1 MTSYGE
7 KLKKAVIDK
16 AERKIL
22 EVRNEVAKRLI
33 LIAIDRS
40 PVWSGTYVNA
50 HTFEIDGVPL
60 TRPFIYPE
68 ADYYPDPDAR
78 PPYVEQMR
86 RQLLAIQR
94 AESVLI
100 PSVYEAP
107 IGSKISMFIDTSI
120 VPWAEDYVEE
130 EYSIYTRVSSLVEIA
145 LGIISGEIDIK
156 NFSDDDY
163 MINNPVLNYS
173 DRFSSSLNKLS
184 KIDVSGNDI
193 EERIEGY
200 SSMIREQFK
209 KD

>member
-68 ADYYPDPDAR
+68 SDYYPDPDAR
-78 PPYVEQMR
+78 PPYAEQAR
-86 RQLLAIQR
+86 RQLIAMQR
-94 AESVLI
+94 AESILI
-100 PSVYEAP
+100 PSICEAAL
-107 IGSKISMFIDTSI
+107 GSKISMSIDTSL

-130 EYSIYTRVSSLVEIA
+130 EYSIYTRVSSLIQVA

-156 NFSDDDY
+156 NFSDYDY
-163 MINNPVLNYS
+163 MANDHGLNYS
-173 DRFSSSLNKLS
+173 DRFGRTVNQLS
-184 KIDVSGNDI
+184 RIDMSGNDI

-209 KD
+209 KY

>member
-33 LIAIDRS
+33 RIAIDRS

-68 ADYYPDPDAR
+68 SDYYPDPEAQ
-78 PPYVEQMR
+78 PHYFEQAR
-86 RQLLAIQR
+86 RQMVAVQR
-94 AESVLI
+94 AESILI
-100 PSVYEAP
+100 PYVCEAP
-107 IGSKISMFIDTSI
+107 IGSIISMSIDTSL
-120 VPWAEDYVEE
+120 VKWAEDYVEE
-130 EYSIYTRVSSLVEIA
+130 EYSIYTRVSSLIQVA

-163 MINNPVLNYS
+163 MANDPGLSYS
-173 DRFSSSLNKLS
+173 DRFGRAVNQLS
-184 KIDVSGNDI
+184 KIDISGNDI
-193 EERIEGY
+193 EERMEGY
-200 SSMIREQFK
+200 SSIIREQFK